1 LSFKQRDNRVKNTIK
16 KLRLIGGVFLSGKN
30 CAILICIGMFIKLYL
45 ISLPFFFIIDF
56 IWLAFI
62 ARKFYLEQLGLLMK
76 TNINWIAAITFYL
89 LFIVGLVIFA
99 IQPAIEKKSILS
111 AIIMGGLFGFFSYAT
126 YDLTNLAPLK
136 NWPLTISL
144 VDMTWGVILAG
155 SVSALA
161 YITATKLGV

>member
-1 LSFKQRDNRVKNTIK
+1 MQSHLNPSQKKLSFKQRDNRVKNTIK

-111 AIIMGGLFGFFSYAT
+111 AIIMGGLVLGNTASPVNPPDAAVA
-126 YDLTNLAPLK
+126 DK
-136 NWPLTISL
+136 EVRSSRCSWP
-144 VDMTWGVILAG
+144 G
-155 SVSALA
+155 SP
-161 YITATKLGV
+161 T